1 MPKLTYAFV
10 KFDNGMTFYGP
21 IAEVQDATTAYVQH
35 KIADNSG
42 TLIVDASPELGTFL
56 VELMR
61 KHPPRPILAIPSFIE
76 PKH

>member
-21 IAEVQDATTAYVQH
+21 IVEVQDATTAYVQH
-35 KIADNSG
+35 KITDNSG
-42 TLIVDASPELGTFL
+42 TMIVDASSELGAFL
-56 VELMR
+56 MELMR
-61 KHPPRPILAIPSFIE
+61 KHPPRPILTIPSFIE